1 MQDFYLGLLERRF
14 TFPGIRGCAVH
25 WMRRAVRVLAA
36 EVARE
41 MGDVKVLT
49 ALGKGAAVPDDVGAM
64 RALCVTV
71 AKNKVIDEGKKAAK
85 RKKDFVGPCDP
96 DEYTPL
102 EYGAEMRDPVDAG
115 RQLEVLAQLFRDGR
129 MPEHGVDIL
138 EGVASRCTHQEI
150 GDDLG
155 ITDRAVEWRLG
166 VMRRAF
172 RSRMARLGIWPG
184 MQPLHLIVS
193 EPGAIAVL
201 RRAA

>member
-1 MQDFYLGLLERRF
+1 M
-14 TFPGIRGCAVH
+14 
-25 WMRRAVRVLAA
+25 
-36 EVARE
+36 
-41 MGDVKVLT
+41 
-49 ALGKGAAVPDDVGAM
+49 PDDVGAM

-85 RKKDFVGPCDP
+85 RKKDFVGRCDP

-115 RQLEVLAQLFRDGR
+115 RQLEVLAQLFRDGQ

-166 VMRRAF
+166 VMRRTF

-201 RRAA
+201 ASKSPKRVADGNAGVARGRRSQVATYRREMIGSHWKGVLFGSASRTPTAR

>member
-1 MQDFYLGLLERRF
+1 MNKTNQLLTDPEVAAA
-14 TFPGIRGCAVH
+14 IRGVLLA
-25 WMRRAVRVLAA
+25 MGVRKQDVQDG
-36 EVARE
+36 VQ
-41 MGDVKVLT
+41 DVYVKVLT
-49 ALGKGAAVPDDVGAM
+49 ALGKGAAAPDDVGAM

-155 ITDRAVEWRLG
+155 ITDRAVERRLG
-166 VMRRAF
+166 VMRRTF